1 MYPVLPIPLGGL
13 ENTMRKAL
21 FAILALLCF
30 AVCVRADTLTFQDG
44 EIIIPDGSTVISS
57 VTEDTGATATP
68 ENLVTFSFAD
78 GTGFAGG
85 DFNDGDGGT
94 ITFTVPVTSLTIS
107 WIATGEEWAISTNGG
122 GPVIECQSMSCG
134 TMETLTFTGVITS
147 IGWSNFAGFSG
158 IESMSY
164 TVATP
169 EPGALVLLAIGL
181 GSIVGLK
188 RYRFRK
194 GRPA

>member
-44 EIIIPDGSTVISS
+44 EIIIPDGSTVLSS
-57 VTEDTGATATP
+57 VTVDTGATATP
-68 ENLVTFSFAD
+68 ENIVTFSFAD

-107 WIATGEEWAISTNGG
+107 WVATGEEWAISANGG
-122 GPVIECQSMSCG
+122 GPVIECEFVFPGGCG
-134 TMETLTFTGVITS
+134 TTETLTFTGVITS
-147 IGWSNFAGFSG
+147 IGWQNFAGFSG

-164 TVATP
+164 TLATP
-169 EPGALVLLAIGL
+169 EPAALVLLAIGL
-181 GSIVGLK
+181 CAIFLSRQLRIS
-188 RYRFRK
+188 
-194 GRPA
+194 